1 MNIRAEMNG
10 FFVKGGNLNLYLR
23 EISKHPPLPADEEAK
38 IAQRIRKDDD
48 AALAKLVKANLR
60 FVVSVARNYQNQGL
74 PLEDLINEGN
84 LGLIRAARR
93 FDEKKNFK
101 FISYAVWWIRQSILQ
116 ALANQSRIVRL
127 PLNCV
132 GKIYKV
138 GKVRERLE
146 QKYHRLPN
154 EKEVSEEV
162 GLEEADVTKTV
173 KIGNRHASLH
183 DPVTKHSEK
192 TVIDC
197 LADGNQES
205 PDDTILREA
214 LQSEID
220 ELLKS
225 RLTRNER
232 YVIMR
237 YFGIGQE
244 TANTLDEIGERSNLT
259 RERVRQIKNSA
270 LQKLRSTRRA
280 SVLKEYIA
288 G

>member
-1 MNIRAEMNG
+1 MHNYPDTNG
-10 FFVKGGNLNLYLR
+10 FFVKGGNLNIYLKQ
-23 EISKHPPLPADEEAK
+23 ISKHPPLPADQEAK
-38 IAQRIRKDDD
+38 LAQRIRKGDE
-48 AALAKLVKANLR
+48 AALARLVKANLR
-60 FVVSVARNYQNQGL
+60 FVVSVSRNYQNQGL

-84 LGLIRAARR
+84 LGLIRAAKR

-146 QKYHRLPN
+146 QKYFRMPN
-154 EKEVSEEV
+154 EREVSEEA

-173 KIGNRHASLH
+173 KIGNRHSSLH
-183 DPVTKHSEK
+183 DPVSKNSEK
-192 TVIDC
+192 TIMEC
-197 LADGNQES
+197 LVDDNLES
-205 PDDTILREA
+205 PDEEVLREA
-214 LQSEID
+214 LQEEID
-220 ELLKS
+220 ELLKTK
-225 RLTRNER
+225 LTRNER
-232 YVIMR
+232 FVITR

-244 TANTLDEIGERSNLT
+244 TSNTLDEIGEHSNLT

-270 LQKLRSTRRA
+270 LQKLRCAHKATFLR
-280 SVLKEYIA
+280 EYIA

>member
-1 MNIRAEMNG
+1 MNG

-23 EISKHPPLPADEEAK
+23 EISKHPPLPAEQEAK
-38 IAQRIRKDDD
+38 LAQRIRKNDE
-48 AALAKLVKANLR
+48 AALARLVKANLR

-146 QKYHRLPN
+146 QKFFRSPN
-154 EKEVSEEV
+154 EREVSRAV

-173 KIGNRHASLH
+173 KIGNRHTSLH
-183 DPVTKHSEK
+183 DPIAKHSDK
-192 TVIDC
+192 TIMDC
-197 LADGNQES
+197 LVDGNQES
-205 PDDTILREA
+205 PDDSVLREA
-214 LQSEID
+214 LQEEID
-220 ELLKS
+220 QLLKT

-270 LQKLRSTRRA
+270 LQKLRSTRKA
-280 SVLKEYIA
+280 SMLKEYIA